1 MHNND
6 YIVLSPEYR
15 VLENDESVIIG
26 NIVNGKWFKCKKEA
40 YEFLIECIN
49 KNMRY
54 EEMLNKC
61 EDQYTKDY
69 IVKFITLLVEI
80 DVIEKS
86 NSNINQCVIEAASI
100 ILTNGCNLR
109 CRHCVSNCG
118 GLERKDLS
126 FDTIK
131 KVIDWCESKSIKE
144 ITLTGGEIFIRS
156 DIKEILKYVR
166 QNYSGKIVVITN
178 ATLITDNIL
187 DTVVKNVGQI
197 DISLDGY
204 DEESVAKI
212 RGNGVFKKVTDVIEQ
227 LHKHNFT
234 KISLSMVL
242 TGENRKHVEDF
253 KNLCKTYEV
262 NELLRVLSP
271 RGRAAENFEE
281 LVDINFDKGSNN
293 ISEYSFKCVCKKLN
307 SELSIDEN
315 GNIYPCV
322 LLQKD
327 GFQIGNVK
335 DMDKGL
341 KLIECNDP
349 LIDSIEKCKDCNIR
363 YFCASNCLGHDMS
376 VFYNEMAKS
385 VRCKKAK
392 EVYSVVWD

>member
-6 YIVLSPEYR
+6 YIILSPEHR
-15 VLENDESVIIG
+15 VLENDKNVIIG
-26 NIVNGKWFKCKKEA
+26 NIVKGKWFKCKKEA
-40 YEFLIECIN
+40 YEFLIECIS
-49 KNMRY
+49 KNMLY

-69 IVKFITLLVEI
+69 IVKFITLLDEI
-80 DVIEKS
+80 DVIEKA
-86 NSNINQCVIEAASI
+86 NNNMNQNVIEAVSI

-109 CRHCVSNCG
+109 CSHCVSNCG
-118 GLERKDLS
+118 SLERKDLC

-131 KVIDWCESKSIKE
+131 NVIDWCERKSVKE

-178 ATLITDNIL
+178 GTLITENIMDIL
-187 DTVVKNVGQI
+187 VKNVDQI

-204 DEESVAKI
+204 DEESVTKI
-212 RGNGVFKKVTDVIEQ
+212 RGNGVFKKVTDTIEL

-253 KNLCKTYEV
+253 KNLCKAYEV
-262 NELLRVLSP
+262 KELLRVLSP
-271 RGRAAENFEE
+271 EGRAAENFEK
-281 LVDINFDKGSNN
+281 LVDNNFEKGSSN

-327 GFQIGNVK
+327 GLQIGNVK
-335 DMDKGL
+335 YMDRGL
-341 KLIECNDP
+341 KIIECNDP

-363 YFCASNCLGHDMS
+363 YFCATNCLGHDMS
-376 VFYNEMAKS
+376 VFYNEMAKHYW
-385 VRCKKAK
+385 CKRAK
-392 EVYSVVWD
+392 EAYSVVWD